1 VVSQADFYR
10 NYYSKNLAR
19 GPVALLHRIAH
30 RALESNIPWRSYDK
44 VLEVGS
50 NKREHFEYV
59 KHDFLEYYLTDIK
72 YPETQQTFLDSKNR
86 KCIEVFAD
94 VHFLPFEDNSFDR
107 IIVTC
112 VLHHLG
118 DPNKAIRELR
128 RCLSPDGILSIHL
141 SGDPS
146 ILYRLLWKLG
156 SKRNLKKLGV
166 PNPDFQ
172 HAVEHIG
179 NVFSLN
185 AIILEVFKADRIRRE
200 NFPFSWHLLL
210 FRTYQIQ
217 KIGD

>member
-1 VVSQADFYR
+1 VSDADFYKK
-10 NYYSKNLAR
+10 YYSKNLAS
-19 GPVALLHRIAH
+19 GPVALLHGIAH
-30 RALESNIPWRSYDK
+30 RTLESDIPWGSYDK

-50 NKREHFEYV
+50 NNREHFEYV

-72 YPETQQTFLDSKNR
+72 YPETPKTSLDSKNR

-94 VHFLPFEDNSFDR
+94 VHQLPFADNFFDR

-118 DPNKAIRELR
+118 DPNRAIRELR
-128 RCLSPDGILSIHL
+128 RCLSPDGTLSIHL

-172 HAVEHIG
+172 HAIEHIG
-179 NVFSLN
+179 NVFSLE
-185 AIILEVFKADRIRRE
+185 AIIFEVFKSDRIRRRS
-200 NFPFSWHLLL
+200 FPFSWQLLL

-217 KIGD
+217 KIGE